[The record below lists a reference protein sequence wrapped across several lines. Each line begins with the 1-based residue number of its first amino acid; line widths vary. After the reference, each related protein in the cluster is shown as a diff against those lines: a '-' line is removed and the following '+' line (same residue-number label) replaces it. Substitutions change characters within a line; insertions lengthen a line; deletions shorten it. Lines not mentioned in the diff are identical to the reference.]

1 MLEVILKPQVCQQNL
16 WDSKN
21 LNISEHMVC
30 LNMGYTRQFALLILN
45 HFKIMEIV
53 DASHWC
59 NPIFWDFRL
68 VYCSIEMAI
77 DGTTN
82 YQNHGFPRNIV
93 DQNGECSRTSR
104 FYQTESNST
113 CRKFDKT
120 NLKKQQTSL
129 NIIDLA
135 SSQVVQGFQIYV
147 QVLFQGASHQ
157 TAPASTVLS
166 WNWMM
171 GLALAEWGVTSW
183 VNGGESVCNEYIY
196 IVIVYIYMIFGWW
209 FQPLWKY

>member
-1 MLEVILKPQVCQQNL
+1 MEQLPKPWLPQ
-16 WDSKN
+16 K
-21 LNISEHMVC
+21 
-30 LNMGYTRQFALLILN
+30 Y
-45 HFKIMEIV
+45 
-53 DASHWC
+53 
-59 NPIFWDFRL
+59 
-68 VYCSIEMAI
+68 
-77 DGTTN
+77 
-82 YQNHGFPRNIV
+82 V

-120 NLKKQQTSL
+120 NLKKQHTSL

-196 IVIVYIYMIFGWW
+196 IVIVYIYNIWLVVST
-209 FQPLWKY
+209 PLKILVRLDHHPNYWET